1 MRNVKENNSK
11 NDNGTEVSLDPPTKT
26 EIKLALTQLKNGK
39 AVGLD
44 NINPEVLK
52 S

>member
-1 MRNVKENNSK
+1 
-11 NDNGTEVSLDPPTKT
+11 LDSPTKT

-44 NINPEVLK
+44 NINPEVLTVGAAVPFWK
-52 S
+52 